1 MSSED
6 GSVLSATPASASD
19 TANTGEGGSNNRQTH
34 AAATP
39 VVNNSVGHGFRMQIQ
54 QAPTQQQHRSR
65 KKRKRDT
72 SAGALDSMQTD
83 QSMRLSSSS
92 SSSSDED
99 EETKQHPSSSGVSSG
114 SGSQQQPE
122 ADKQQMQRVAQ
133 TGSNR
138 KDKQKET
145 TALVGD
151 KEKGSSD
158 SDSAK
163 PTADIQSQPAHHQQ
177 PQQPEGWRVKLY
189 RLNADGSWDDCG
201 TGRILCLYKPSTKG
215 EGGVGSHSN
224 SSLGGDAWIYQELR
238 EPTLCMHSEVPAT
251 GSSSAPRILLR
262 TRILLRDAYQR
273 QGDNIIT
280 WCEPYLEEG
289 NPAQGVDLALS
300 FQDNA
305 GCLDIWRQ
313 ITQVQSRAADIYRRN
328 GGAGGGGERVG
339 SSAGNVGNKSITTSK
354 GVTDGGTQNGEDIAS
369 NGTSNSSSVTDV
381 AHAVAAAHHADLQR
395 QQQQEMWVNVASQA
409 AQHHLDQQNAVAER
423 HNQDHHFEDAVGGM
437 VAAYHEANTAPA
449 STPNTV
455 SPQLPNP
462 PSLANLEEIADMIAA
477 VQVGGTTDISGLACE
492 PMLSTQRLLLLAVFT
507 RSISSSA
514 RRWRCTYPKMT
525 ALT

>member
-6 GSVLSATPASASD
+6 GTVFSASAAPSDTSIGDGGSTNRQSPSATPV
-19 TANTGEGGSNNRQTH
+19 ANNKVS
-34 AAATP
+34 
-39 VVNNSVGHGFRMQIQ
+39 HGFRMQIQ
-54 QAPTQQQHRSR
+54 QAPAQHQQQQQHRSHR
-65 KKRKRDT
+65 KRKRDV
-72 SAGALDSMQTD
+72 SAGSPDSAQAD

-99 EETKQHPSSSGVSSG
+99 EETKQHSPSGGASSSAT
-114 SGSQQQPE
+114 QQQRQV
-122 ADKQQMQRVAQ
+122 DKQQVQR
-133 TGSNR
+133 GSQPVVKR
-138 KDKQKET
+138 KDRQKDST
-145 TALVGD
+145 VGGGD
-151 KEKGSSD
+151 KEKTSSD
-158 SDSAK
+158 IETTK
-163 PTADIQSQPAHHQQ
+163 PPAEGQSQPTQQ
-177 PQQPEGWRVKLY
+177 QPPQQPEGWRVKLY

-215 EGGVGSHSN
+215 DGPAASHSN
-224 SSLGGDAWIYQELR
+224 SSLAGDAWIYQELR
-238 EPTLCMHSEVPAT
+238 EPTLCMHSEVPAS

-313 ITQVQSRAADIYRRN
+313 ITQVQSRAAEIYRRN
-328 GGAGGGGERVG
+328 GGTTGGGERVG
-339 SSAGNVGNKSITTSK
+339 MNAAGNMGSKSSK
-354 GVTDGGTQNGEDIAS
+354 GGNESGAHSGEDVSS
-369 NGTSNSSSVTDV
+369 NGTSNGSSVVDV

-423 HNQDHHFEDAVGGM
+423 HNQEHHFEDAVGGM
-437 VAAYHEANTAPA
+437 VAAYHEANAAQVSA
-449 STPNTV
+449 SGPNAV

-462 PSLANLEEIADMIAA
+462 PSLANLEEIADTIAA
-477 VQVGGTTDISGLACE
+477 VQVG
-492 PMLSTQRLLLLAVFT
+492 
-507 RSISSSA
+507 
-514 RRWRCTYPKMT
+514 
-525 ALT
+525 